1 MRSSSNIQRVVNP
14 QADRFIPERPNP
26 MNRLREIGNRNYMP
40 APTPTFKSIPGRRQ
54 IPEEDFRLAALRRR
68 LGRRTYS

>member
-14 QADRFIPERPNP
+14 GMRQIPERPNP
-26 MNRLREIGNRNYMP
+26 LGRLREIGNRDYMP
-40 APTPTFKSIPGRRQ
+40 MPKVIPGRRQ

-68 LGRRTYS
+68 LSNTQRTYS